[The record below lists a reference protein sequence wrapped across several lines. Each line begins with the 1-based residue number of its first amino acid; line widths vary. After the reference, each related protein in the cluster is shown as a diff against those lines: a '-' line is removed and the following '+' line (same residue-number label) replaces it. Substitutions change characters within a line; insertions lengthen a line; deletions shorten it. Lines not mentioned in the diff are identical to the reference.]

1 MQSLLDT
8 ILALINVRINRKE
21 GSMVPDKLIPLVYL
35 FSVALIAAGL
45 HYLKVDVAMI
55 GLIVGAGLMR
65 VKIPAPGNEQVKSD
79 QT

>member
-1 MQSLLDT
+1 M
-8 ILALINVRINRKE
+8 I
-21 GSMVPDKLIPLVYL
+21 PDKLIPLVYL
-35 FSVALIAAGL
+35 FSVAAIAAGL

-65 VKIPAPGNEQVKSD
+65 VKIPAPGNEQVKPD